1 MKKALARLREKTDR
15 ELSILAEKQ
24 LEQTLTLAEE
34 GRYDDAI
41 RSYHI
46 ARRLLTVTDL
56 SAEERAEVEEHL
68 VRVRS
73 ALEQPAA
80 AVA

>member
-24 LEQTLTLAEE
+24 LEQALTLAEE
-34 GRYDDAI
+34 GRYDDAV

-46 ARRLLTVTDL
+46 ARRLLAVAEL
-56 SAEERAEVEEHL
+56 SAEQRAEAEEQL
-68 VRVRS
+68 ARARA

-80 AVA
+80 AVV